1 MTIRDIYDYIIDEW
15 CSGCFKF
22 RNNGYIC
29 PYSLSDTEHYC
40 ALDSVI
46 ISLDYIAR
54 GEYYG

>member
-15 CSGCFKF
+15 CSGCFKA

-46 ISLDYIAR
+46 ISLDYIER
-54 GEYYG
+54 GEY